1 MTVTHVP
8 VLIVGAGVGGLAAS
22 ALLARHGVASLLVD
36 KRDEVFSYP
45 KARNLSFR
53 SLEILRGL
61 GVGDQVHAVAEH
73 VSAMVV
79 KPTLNSAE
87 ERPAMDIDALFA
99 GLDTLSPEPAAQYCP
114 QSKSEPI
121 LLGATRARGGE
132 VRYRT
137 EFVSFDMDEAGV
149 TATIADRTSGERQT
163 VRADYL
169 IGADGVHSPI
179 RRALSMTTSGYGAL
193 PIYVVL
199 IYFRAPWRHFVSHLN
214 DGDAVQV
221 DNPDAPGIF
230 LAVTGD
236 LGMFITTYHP
246 AKGETAEQFS
256 PQRCAEL
263 LVKAIGEPIEVRIT
277 EVATWQPYEQVADE
291 FACGRVFLVGD
302 SAHTM
307 PPFKAG
313 GANSAIQ
320 SAHNLAWKLA
330 AVLQGTAGTE
340 LLDTY
345 HTERHPVGRFAAHQS
360 LTGPTVALL
369 ELDEHRP
376 QLPADEE
383 CSMFELLIGYR
394 YRSAAVVTAE
404 PAADS
409 DAVQLVAELCGQPG
423 TRTPHVWISQGGQR
437 ISTLDLLGHGFTLLT
452 GDQRWRGAAD
462 SVSTALG
469 VPIAVQCIRDNAW
482 FAATGLEPQAA
493 LLVRPDDFVGW
504 RCSDFPADPSSWL
517 RQALSMILCR

>member
-193 PIYVVL
+193 PIYVVF

-291 FACGRVFLVGD
+291 FD
-302 SAHTM
+302 SY
-307 PPFKAG
+307 
-313 GANSAIQ
+313 
-320 SAHNLAWKLA
+320 L
-330 AVLQGTAGTE
+330 
-340 LLDTY
+340 
-345 HTERHPVGRFAAHQS
+345 
-360 LTGPTVALL
+360 
-369 ELDEHRP
+369 
-376 QLPADEE
+376 
-383 CSMFELLIGYR
+383 
-394 YRSAAVVTAE
+394 
-404 PAADS
+404 
-409 DAVQLVAELCGQPG
+409 
-423 TRTPHVWISQGGQR
+423 
-437 ISTLDLLGHGFTLLT
+437 
-452 GDQRWRGAAD
+452 
-462 SVSTALG
+462 
-469 VPIAVQCIRDNAW
+469 
-482 FAATGLEPQAA
+482 
-493 LLVRPDDFVGW
+493 
-504 RCSDFPADPSSWL
+504 
-517 RQALSMILCR
+517 